1 MYRLMNEKYFG
12 KAKVIRETLVP
23 RFNYDS
29 VLRLGTKVI
38 WVGTETSNWERKRG
52 L

>member
-29 VLRLGTKVI
+29 VLRLGTKDI
-38 WVGTETSNWERKRG
+38 WAGNKSLG
-52 L
+52 